1 MNQHKIELHR
11 PAKFS
16 IPDIIKPY
24 QFKQLLQDI
33 ESSKVSTYQTFVLS
47 EVPDIEAYGEP
58 GSLLRKQFYQLIVR
72 LRRRP
77 ISKYLDIL
85 EQFHINPST
94 KTLSLLSE
102 NNKKMTDKLD
112 SDSIAYSLEEVDD
125 ENNDISDYEEADLE
139 DAKLARKLEKVS
151 LKTKPSPRRTFTHFS
166 PTKTPVKTRQI
177 PPTPPRSFT
186 SSVGYPSTQVSSSYF
201 NDFTTSYGI
210 IDHEALILQDGT
222 KENPYITF
230 VDSRFPERNGGMFGY
245 EVTFVSDIQF
255 NNFKRQA
262 YKIRANTTP
271 MDYEAFKMYIP
282 STDEYT
288 QFANR
293 CTLLKGPSRLFW
305 HRHNSI
311 FEDTVGNFLDAAT
324 KSAFQRDTLKVE
336 RDETRWNAY
345 CLFVFPVGTI
355 LDNNIFS
362 GASKHVKVEQLP
374 VKLTANHKEN
384 KFNKQ
389 MNEFKLIWTIGVAGE
404 EELADS
410 NVTKKVDYK
419 KLF

>member
-1 MNQHKIELHR
+1 MSKHKIERHY
-11 PAKFS
+11 PAKFT
-16 IPDIIKPY
+16 IPDIITPF

-33 ESSKVSTYQTFVLS
+33 EASKESTYQTFVLS

-77 ISKYLDIL
+77 ISKYLHIL
-85 EQFHINPST
+85 KQFHIDPSR
-94 KTLSLLSE
+94 KTVLLSE
-102 NNKKMTDKLD
+102 NNKKMTEKFD
-112 SDSIAYSLEEVDD
+112 SDSIAYSLEEADD
-125 ENNDISDYEEADLE
+125 ENNDISDYEEANLE
-139 DAKLARKLEKVS
+139 DAKLARKMEKVS

-166 PTKTPVKTRQI
+166 PTKIPVKTRQI
-177 PPTPPRSFT
+177 PPTPPRSCTT
-186 SSVGYPSTQVSSSYF
+186 SSVGYPSTQASSIYL
-201 NDFTTSYGI
+201 NDFTAYYGI
-210 IDHEALILQDGT
+210 VDHEALILQDGT

-255 NNFKRQA
+255 NSFKRQA

-271 MDYEAFKMYIP
+271 MDYEAFKMSIP

-311 FEDTVGNFLDAAT
+311 FEDTVGSILDPAT
-324 KSAFQRDTLKVE
+324 ISAFQRDALQVE

-345 CLFVFPVGTI
+345 RLFVFPVGTV

-362 GASKHVKVEQLP
+362 GASKHVKVQHIPL
-374 VKLTANHKEN
+374 KLIAGHKAN

-389 MNEFKLIWTIGVAGE
+389 MNEFELIWTIGVAGG

-410 NVTKKVDYK
+410 NVTKKVDYD